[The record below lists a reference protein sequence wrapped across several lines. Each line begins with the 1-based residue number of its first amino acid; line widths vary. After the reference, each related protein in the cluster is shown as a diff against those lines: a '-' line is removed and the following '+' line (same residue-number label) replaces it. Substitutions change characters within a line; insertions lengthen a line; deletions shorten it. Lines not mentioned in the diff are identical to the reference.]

1 MNISQLEKGG
11 FPALHAQRDLRTAPH
26 DHRLYPRPDQPRRHR
41 RYPFRRTRP
50 PRQVSQG
57 RTHHHRRVRHVV
69 ARRPDRGA
77 PDRRVMP
84 HSRRSGIRLGVPLPQ
99 SGHTPQRHRNYP
111 VAVRRNRRH
120 TGRCR
125 IGPQQRR
132 IHIRYLQRHRF
143 IDRPGDGFR
152 LLHPRRSR
160 NRRGFDQSLYGP
172 GNRPD
177 HARAECRQ
185 TEKKAFRRNYIP
197 PCCTTC
203 NKYRS

>member
-1 MNISQLEKGG
+1 MLEMNISQLEKGG
-11 FPALHAQRDLRTAPH
+11 FPHFKLLKEI
-26 DHRLYPRPDQPRRHR
+26 YEQPRTIIDCIRGR
-41 RYPFRRTRP
+41 INPEGTDVYDPFRRTRP

-125 IGPQQRR
+125 IGQQQRR

-143 IDRPGDGFR
+143 IDRPGNGFG
-152 LLHPRRSR
+152 LST
-160 NRRGFDQSLYGP
+160 S
-172 GNRPD
+172 
-177 HARAECRQ
+177 
-185 TEKKAFRRNYIP
+185 T
-197 PCCTTC
+197 
-203 NKYRS
+203 